1 MPKGKKVYFSHF
13 FIYNQTKEK
22 KKKAFTFF
30 FSLKH
35 WEKVKPCLVTFFE
48 NSSEKNSV

>member
-30 FSLKH
+30 FFLKTLG
-35 WEKVKPCLVTFFE
+35 KSKAMFGNCF
-48 NSSEKNSV
+48 